1 MSLLLEAM
9 VGFGLLATC
18 ILLIFGVIPS
28 SYATLGVGKDRAI
41 ALSLANDKIEELRVA
56 GFSDPRLNPPLVT
69 YGTPVTLGSI
79 YGLAYINGNP
89 ATGKGKT
96 ETEFLRSY
104 TVTEVNGAGST
115 VKRIIVE
122 IKWFVGMAG
131 ATGPGYLRSVSLETY
146 VTAH

>member
-9 VGFGLLATC
+9 VGFGLLSTC

-28 SYATLGVGKDRAI
+28 SYATMGVGKDRAI
-41 ALSLANDKIEELRVA
+41 ALSLASDKIEELRVA
-56 GFSDPRLNPPLVT
+56 GYTDPRLCPPLVT

-79 YGLAYINGNP
+79 FGLCYINGDP
-89 ATGKGKT
+89 KTGLGKT

-104 TVTEVNGAGST
+104 TVTEVGGAGSS
-115 VKRIIVE
+115 VKRVVVE
-122 IKWFVGMAG
+122 VKWLVGMAG
-131 ATGPGYLRSVSLETY
+131 APSGYQRSISLETY